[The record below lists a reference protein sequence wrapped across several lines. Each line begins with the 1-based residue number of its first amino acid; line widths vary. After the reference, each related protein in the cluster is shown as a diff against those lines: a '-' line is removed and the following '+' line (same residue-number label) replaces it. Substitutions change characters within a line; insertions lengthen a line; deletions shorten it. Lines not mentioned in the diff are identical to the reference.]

1 MSPLAFIGAER
12 YILSREFFGMKLGLE
27 NISQFLS
34 DIGSPQHAF
43 KAIHVSGTN
52 GKGSTSAMLASILQ
66 SAGYKTGLFT
76 SPHLISFRE
85 RVCVNGRPIP
95 ELSVAKFIETH
106 KRALSRRKLTFF
118 EVVTAL
124 AFDYFRRTKV
134 DIAVIEVGLGGRLD
148 ATNVL
153 HPLCTV
159 TTDISFDHMEQLGHS
174 LEAIASEKA
183 GIIKQGVPH
192 VVGILPPEA
201 KSVMIERCRIQSSSF
216 VPLSPSD
223 FDPSEVPGFVT
234 FHTSE
239 LSVRHTPLALYGAHQ
254 TSNAAVALKAVTI
267 LRTSGMRISEK
278 AIKQGL
284 KTTRW
289 PGRFQIIQRRNHPL
303 TVCDVGHNVG
313 GVKAFVES
321 FQTRFPNQKCSCIVG
336 FVQKKE
342 HQKMFDALS
351 AVAAEFLLLKLKT
364 RRSADPDEFLTGID
378 WRGLP
383 ARRVSSLDVAIR
395 SLTKRVAHDDI
406 IVVIGSHYLVG
417 EFLEKYSR

>member
-27 NISQFLS
+27 NISQFLT
-34 DIGSPQHAF
+34 DISSPQHAF

-66 SAGYKTGLFT
+66 AAGYKTGLFT

-85 RVCVNGRPIP
+85 RVRVNGRPIP
-95 ELSVAKFIETH
+95 ERSVATFIESH
-106 KRALSRRKLTFF
+106 KRALTQRKLTFF

-153 HPLCTV
+153 HPLLTM

-192 VVGILPPEA
+192 LIGILPPQA
-201 KSVMIERCRIQSSSF
+201 MNVMVERCRVHDAPL
-216 VPLSPSD
+216 VPLSSTD
-223 FDPSEVPGFVT
+223 FSSNEPPGFVT
-234 FHTSE
+234 FHTNE
-239 LSVRHTPLALYGAHQ
+239 LSVRHAPLALYGSHQ
-254 TSNAAVALKAVTI
+254 TTNAALALKAVTV
-267 LRTSGMRISEK
+267 LRTRGFRISEK

-284 KTTRW
+284 KTTHW
-289 PGRFQIIQRRNHPL
+289 PGRFQIIHRRNHP
-303 TVCDVGHNVG
+303 TMVCDVGHNVG
-313 GVKAFVES
+313 GVNAFVDS
-321 FQTRFPNQKCSCIVG
+321 FQKRFPNRRCFCIVG

-351 AVAAEFLLLKLKT
+351 IVTAEYLLVKMKT
-364 RRSADPDEFLTGID
+364 RRSADPVEFLKSID
-378 WRGLP
+378 WHGIP
-383 ARRVSSLDVAIR
+383 ARKVSSLDTAIR
-395 SLTKRVAHDDI
+395 SLTKRLSHDDI